1 MRALAGPGPVT
12 TMAGARRVAG
22 AGLAIA
28 ALAALAL
35 LSRVPWQSSDPDT
48 AELRVSWRV
57 PAPSHRRCRAPTEAE
72 LSGVLPHMR
81 PSEICSDE
89 AIPFHLAI
97 RLNGDTLH
105 SGTVERS
112 GPRARTVTVY
122 ESFAVPPGSHDLE
135 VAFLPEPPPE
145 GEPGVA
151 GDPTS
156 APDPADPERNLAMTL
171 SATVFAAPGD
181 VILVS
186 PDERGRLFV
195 AARG

>member
-1 MRALAGPGPVT
+1 MT

-48 AELRVSWRV
+48 AELRVSWRI
-57 PAPSHRRCRAPTEAE
+57 PAPSHRLCRAPTEAE

-151 GDPTS
+151 GDPRS
-156 APDPADPERNLAMTL
+156 VPDPADPERNLAMTL
-171 SATVFAAPGD
+171 SATVVAAPGD

-186 PDERGRLFV
+186 PDENGRLFV
-195 AARG
+195 ADRG